1 MKLVTCLTL
10 CLLTFSSVCGAADD
24 DRQAARFAVE
34 SKPDRLLIQLRGQ
47 PVAEF
52 VFQDPKILRPYF
64 AQIRTPS
71 GLQVSRNHPPIVGK
85 DPVDH
90 ETMHPGLWLGFGDI
104 SGIDFWRNKG
114 RIEHLRFVVPPT
126 VNGDRLTFATESR
139 LVTPDDK
146 TLCQL
151 TSRFTL
157 TDHGTN
163 WRLIWDA
170 AFQSTDGDF
179 TFGDQ
184 EEMGFGA
191 RMATPLTEKN
201 GGLITSSTGRKT
213 AAATWGQPADWC
225 DYSGR
230 IGHRT
235 VGITLMS
242 APGNFRPSWWH
253 NRDYGV
259 FVANPFGRAAMKQ
272 GDASTVKVL
281 RNESMRL
288 RFAAVIHEDKS
299 EPAKSFED
307 FKSAGVTEGRSRP
320 TPNRGRDRPYGRP
333 PAQIRT
339 CGFTACG
346 SYLG

>member
-1 MKLVTCLTL
+1 MKPVTCLTL
-10 CLLTFSSVCGAADD
+10 CLLTVSSVCGADVD
-24 DRQAARFAVE
+24 NRLAARFAVE

-52 VFQDPKILRPYF
+52 VFQDPKTLRPYF
-64 AQIRTPS
+64 AQLRTPS
-71 GLQVSRNHPPIVGK
+71 GLQVSRNHPPIAGK

-114 RIEHLRFVVPPT
+114 RIEHLRFVDPPT

-146 TLCQL
+146 TVCQL

-157 TDHGTN
+157 SDHGTS

-170 AFQSTDGDF
+170 AFQSSERDF

-191 RMATPLTEKN
+191 RMATSLTEKN
-201 GGLITSSTGRKT
+201 GGLITSSSGRKT

-230 IGHRT
+230 IGNRD
-235 VGITLMS
+235 VGITLMA

-272 GDASTVKVL
+272 GDASTVVVPS
-281 RNESMRL
+281 NETLRL
-288 RFAAVIHEDKS
+288 RFAAVIHEEKF
-299 EPAKSFED
+299 EPANAFDD
-307 FKSAGVTEGRSRP
+307 FKSVVK
-320 TPNRGRDRPYGRP
+320 
-333 PAQIRT
+333 
-339 CGFTACG
+339 
-346 SYLG
+346 